1 MRKPPEQMAMI
12 DKIQRVRLRDVWHP
26 EPKFSEW
33 LEQNI
38 DVLGEC
44 IGINLSNVRRE
55 KDAGDFSVD
64 LVAEDDN
71 ENQVVIENQ
80 LEKSNHDHLGKLITY
95 LTMLEAKIAIWIV
108 SEPRPEHVR
117 AITRLNESR
126 TAAFYLLKVEAIKIG
141 SSNPAALLTLITG
154 PSEETRVIGDQK
166 AELAERHIARKKF
179 WTALLALAKNKT
191 KLHSGASPSTRN
203 WVGTPAG
210 IQGLGFGYV
219 VRQHDAQVELYIDQ
233 DKETGDGN
241 QKILEKL
248 QANKDAIEKDFGDPL
263 YWEALEDRRACR
275 ISYVVNIGGWQDEEK
290 WPEVHAVLVD
300 AMIRF
305 EKALRPYL
313 KNL

>member
-1 MRKPPEQMAMI
+1 MSVI
-12 DKIQRVRLRDVWHP
+12 DKIQRVKLRDVWHP

-44 IGINLSNVRRE
+44 IGIKLSNVRRE

-95 LTMLEAKIAIWIV
+95 LTMLEAKVAIWIV

-117 AITRLNESR
+117 AIARLNESR
-126 TAAFYLLKVEAIKIG
+126 TAAFYLLKVEAIRIG
-141 SSNPAALLTLITG
+141 NSNPAALLTLITG
-154 PSEETRVIGDQK
+154 PSEETRIIGDQK
-166 AELAERHIARKKF
+166 AELAERHIERKKF
-179 WTALLALAKNKT
+179 WTALLALAKT
-191 KLHSGASPSTRN
+191 KSRLHSDISPKIYN
-203 WVGTPAG
+203 WVGTTAG
-210 IQGLGFGYV
+210 VQGLGFNYV

-248 QANKDAIEKDFGDPL
+248 ETSKESIEKGFGGPL
-263 YWEALEDRRACR
+263 LWETLEDSRACR
-275 ISYVVNIGGWQDEEK
+275 IRYIVDLGGWQDEEK
-290 WPEVHAVLVD
+290 WPQVHAALVD
-300 AMIRF
+300 AMIRL
-305 EKALRPYL
+305 EKALRPHL
-313 KNL
+313 ENL

>member
-1 MRKPPEQMAMI
+1 MAMI

-38 DVLGEC
+38 DILGEC
-44 IGINLSNVRRE
+44 VGIKLSNVSRE

-64 LVAEDDN
+64 LVAEDDD

-80 LEKSNHDHLGKLITY
+80 LEKSDHDHLGKLITY
-95 LTMLEAKIAIWIV
+95 LTMLEAKVAIWIV

-117 AITRLNESR
+117 AIARLNESR
-126 TAAFYLLKVEAIKIG
+126 TAAFYLLKVEAIRIG
-141 SSNPAALLTLITG
+141 NSSPAPLLTLITG
-154 PSEETRVIGDQK
+154 PSEESRVVGDKK
-166 AELAERHIARKKF
+166 AKIAEEHSERKRKKF
-179 WTALLALAKNKT
+179 WTALLSLALSKT
-191 KLHSGASPSTRN
+191 KLHSSISPGIKS
-203 WVGTPAG
+203 WAGTSAG
-210 IQGLGFGYV
+210 VQGLGFNYA

-233 DKETGDGN
+233 DKDTGDGN

-248 QANKDAIEKDFGDPL
+248 EANKESIEKEFGAPL
-263 YWEALEDRRACR
+263 NWEMLEERRACR
-275 ISYVVNIGGWQDEEK
+275 ISYVLNLGGLQDEEK
-290 WPEVHAVLVD
+290 WPQIHAALVD

-305 EKALRPYL
+305 EKALRPHL

>member
-1 MRKPPEQMAMI
+1 MI
-12 DKIQRVRLRDVWHP
+12 DKIQRVKLRDVWHP
-26 EPKFSEW
+26 ETKFSEW

-38 DVLGEC
+38 DVLSEC
-44 IGINLSNVRRE
+44 IGVNLSNVRRE

-95 LTMLEAKIAIWIV
+95 LTMLEAKVAIWIV

-126 TAAFYLLKVEAIKIG
+126 TAAFYLLKVEAIRIG
-141 SSNPAALLTLITG
+141 NSNPAALLTLITG
-154 PSEETRVIGDQK
+154 PSEETRVVGDQK
-166 AELAERHIARKKF
+166 AELAERHIERKKF
-179 WTALLALAKNKT
+179 WTALLTLAKTKT
-191 KLHSGASPSTRN
+191 KLHSGISPGIYN
-203 WVGTPAG
+203 WVGTSAG
-210 IQGLGFGYV
+210 IQGLNFNYA

-233 DKETGDGN
+233 DKDTGDGN

-248 QANKDAIEKDFGDPL
+248 QSNKESIEKEFGKPL
-263 YWEALEDRRACR
+263 NWETLDEKRACR
-275 ISYVVNIGGWQDEEK
+275 ISYIVDIGGWQDEEK
-290 WPEVHAVLVD
+290 WPQVHAALVD
-300 AMIRF
+300 AMIRL
-305 EKALRPYL
+305 EKALRPHL